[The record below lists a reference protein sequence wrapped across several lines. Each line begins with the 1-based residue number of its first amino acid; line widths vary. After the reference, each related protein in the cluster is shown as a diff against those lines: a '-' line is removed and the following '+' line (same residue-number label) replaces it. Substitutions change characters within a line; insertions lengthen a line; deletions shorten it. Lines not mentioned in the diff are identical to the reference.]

1 MPSATGLDFKKTPVQ
16 VEACRVIRSQTHTA
30 LEGGSRSGK
39 TFITI
44 RQIIARGIQA
54 PSRHLATRFRF
65 NHAKTALAMDTIP
78 KVFKLCYPMLPFHL
92 SKSDWFFEWPTQRGG
107 TSELWIGGVDE
118 KDRAEKVLGHE
129 YSTIFANE
137 CSQLSYE
144 AILMLQT
151 RLAEKSG
158 LPLRFIY
165 DYNPPSKKHWTYL
178 MFHRGLSP
186 EMEPLNFPIGRVR
199 MNPKDNA
206 ENLPAEYMRI
216 LEGLP
221 KRQRQRFLEG
231 LFLDDVEGALWSEL
245 MVNNAKSRAPREL
258 IKTIVAVDPSVSHTA
273 NSDECGIIVASK
285 EAGDGA
291 VVHKDLS
298 GKYSTKQWARKVVN
312 AVHEYNANYVVAEVN
327 QGGDLVENVIHNEDP
342 NVKVKKVRA
351 AVGKFARAEPVA
363 QLYDEGHVLITHDET
378 MPELEDEMTTYVPL
392 NAKYSPNRL
401 DALVWALTDLV
412 VTPHVRVRVG

>member
-1 MPSATGLDFKKTPVQ
+1 MGDFRKTPIQ
-16 VEACRVIRSQTHTA
+16 AEACRVMKQQTHTA

-44 RQIIARGIQA
+44 YSMICRGLQV
-54 PSRHLATRFRF
+54 PSRHLAARFRF

-78 KVFKLCYPMLPFHL
+78 KVFELCFPSLPYHL
-92 SKSDWFFEWPTQRGG
+92 NKSDWFFEWPTQRGG
-107 TSELWIGGVDE
+107 TSELWLGGLDE
-118 KDRAEKVLGHE
+118 KERTEKVLGHE
-129 YSTIFANE
+129 YSSIFTNE
-137 CSQLSYE
+137 CSQLSYD

-151 RLAEKSG
+151 RLAERTG

-178 MFHRGLSP
+178 MFHKNMTP
-186 EMEPLNFPIGRVR
+186 TMEKLPYSVGRLR

-206 ENLPAEYMRI
+206 ANLPEEYFKI

-221 KRQRQRFLEG
+221 ARQRQRFLEG
-231 LFLDDVEGALWSEL
+231 IFLDDVEGALWSEM
-245 MVNNAKSRAPREL
+245 MVNNAKLREPGE
-258 IKTIVAVDPSVSHTA
+258 IVKTIVAVDPSVSHNE
-273 NSDECGIIVASK
+273 NSDECGIIVASG
-285 EAGDGA
+285 EQGRRGA
-291 VVHKDLS
+291 VIHRDLS
-298 GKYSTKQWARKVVN
+298 GKLSTKQWARRVVN

-351 AVGKFARAEPVA
+351 SVGKFARAEPCA
-363 QLYDEGHVLITHDET
+363 QLYDSERAQVTHDVD

-392 NAKYSPNRL
+392 DSKYSPNRL
-401 DALVWALTDLV
+401 DALVWALTDLIV
-412 VTPHVRVRVG
+412 KPRPRIRVG